1 MERSVWQTAV
11 AATRTSAAPRPG
23 RGVGRSATSKR
34 RGAWRTAVRIMSL
47 GGSSPDGPSGDDRDF
62 FHREVTDD
70 LRPIRVDNQ
79 HLLDPHPPLV
89 SFAVLGLQREDHA
102 RPDLERVVER
112 PDARDHRL
120 VVLGE
125 AEAVTP
131 EVRGGLVILGVAPRF
146 PRRRPLER
154 DVAGRGA
161 GTHRVDGIV
170 ELLERGGVV
179 ALHLLRPLLA
189 HAAGPGVARL
199 AAVPRERREG

>member
-34 RGAWRTAVRIMSL
+34 RGAWRTAGRIMSL
-47 GGSSPDGPSGDDRDF
+47 GGSSPPGAAGGGPDF
-62 FHREVTDD
+62 FPPGGTDD
-70 LRPIRVDNQ
+70 LPPIPVGDQ

-131 EVRGGLVILGVAPRF
+131 EVRGGLVLLGVAPRF
-146 PRRRPLER
+146 PRRGPLER
-154 DVAGRGA
+154 GKRGA
-161 GTHRVDGIV
+161 T
-170 ELLERGGVV
+170 
-179 ALHLLRPLLA
+179 
-189 HAAGPGVARL
+189 
-199 AAVPRERREG
+199 PR

>member
-79 HLLDPHPPLV
+79 HLLDPHPPLI
-89 SFAVLGLQREDHA
+89 SYAVFCLKQQNKDQ
-102 RPDLERVVER
+102 PV
-112 PDARDHRL
+112 
-120 VVLGE
+120 
-125 AEAVTP
+125 
-131 EVRGGLVILGVAPRF
+131 
-146 PRRRPLER
+146 
-154 DVAGRGA
+154 
-161 GTHRVDGIV
+161 
-170 ELLERGGVV
+170 
-179 ALHLLRPLLA
+179 
-189 HAAGPGVARL
+189 
-199 AAVPRERREG
+199 